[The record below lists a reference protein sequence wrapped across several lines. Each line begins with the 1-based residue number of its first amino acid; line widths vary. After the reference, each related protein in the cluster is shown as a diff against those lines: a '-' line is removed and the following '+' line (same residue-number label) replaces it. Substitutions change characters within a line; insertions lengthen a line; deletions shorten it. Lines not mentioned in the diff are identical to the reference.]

1 MKTKIIIIAV
11 FAAAIFCFWTYLRP
25 ELVAAREA
33 FLLFLWNGDYFA
45 SRMAVP
51 GGFARYGGEFLLQFF
66 KFISMGAAI
75 YALLFTAMQ
84 WLSWV
89 LLKRICRMGHAML
102 LFALSFLPAVL
113 MWYLACDMDVA
124 MTLQMA
130 FFIVLLLMV
139 ALPEKQLPS
148 LICSVVLVPVG
159 YWLLGPVVLLLA
171 LYHLRWLREKG
182 ARFKVVVESM
192 ALALL
197 FVACLIVS
205 SKFVPYPLKEL
216 AKGIDYQM
224 IEREKSGTGEELFY
238 DYLQRQKA
246 WNQIVEK
253 AYESEPQSRACRN
266 IVLLAKYYTK
276 RCSPDELKQAL
287 LHPDKVLTSGAAAM
301 MMSDL
306 YFQMGFTTMAQRA
319 AFEVMESTSNYNK
332 SAREL
337 TRLVET
343 NLIIGEYQVALK
355 YISLLEDTLF
365 YRNWALR
372 MKAYALHPERIQE
385 SPQYGSLQKIYEETV
400 DVFFF

>member
-1 MKTKIIIIAV
+1 
-11 FAAAIFCFWTYLRP
+11 
-25 ELVAAREA
+25 
-33 FLLFLWNGDYFA
+33 
-45 SRMAVP
+45 
-51 GGFARYGGEFLLQFF
+51 
-66 KFISMGAAI
+66 
-75 YALLFTAMQ
+75 
-84 WLSWV
+84 
-89 LLKRICRMGHAML
+89 
-102 LFALSFLPAVL
+102 
-113 MWYLACDMDVA
+113 
-124 MTLQMA
+124 
-130 FFIVLLLMV
+130 
-139 ALPEKQLPS
+139 
-148 LICSVVLVPVG
+148 
-159 YWLLGPVVLLLA
+159 
-171 LYHLRWLREKG
+171 
-182 ARFKVVVESM
+182 
-192 ALALL
+192 
-197 FVACLIVS
+197 
-205 SKFVPYPLKEL
+205 
-216 AKGIDYQM
+216 
-224 IEREKSGTGEELFY
+224 
-238 DYLQRQKA
+238 
-246 WNQIVEK
+246 VEK